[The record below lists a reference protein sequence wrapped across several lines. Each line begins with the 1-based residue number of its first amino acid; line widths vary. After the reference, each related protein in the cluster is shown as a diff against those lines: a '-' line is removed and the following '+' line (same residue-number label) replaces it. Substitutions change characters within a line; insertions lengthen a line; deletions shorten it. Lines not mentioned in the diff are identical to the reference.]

1 MTPERWAKVRTIFNE
16 VVDAPDAERALILA
30 RACGSD
36 VSLRKE
42 VEDLLASDV
51 QSEEKLLGVIG
62 GAVTDVVQGQHNRLV
77 GQKIGAYRIT
87 GVLGYGGMGTVYEA
101 ERADSHFKQRVAI
114 KLVQQMAVH
123 PQLRSRLR
131 AERQI
136 LASLNHPYIAR
147 LIDGGETADN
157 IPYLVIEHVDGKP
170 IDVYCDEQKLSV
182 QQRIELFEKVC
193 AAVDYAHRSLVVHRD
208 LKPAN
213 ILVTADGTPKLLDFG
228 IAKLLNPDPAWNTV
242 AVTRMQ
248 DRLLT
253 PEHASPEQVL
263 GKTITTAS
271 DVYALGVLLYELL
284 GGRSPYANQN
294 STPLALE
301 RAICNADP
309 PKVSSLFKTRIV
321 QAPEADGFN
330 SEDVAAK
337 RSAGLQ
343 RLRKQLGGD
352 IDEIILKAMR
362 KEPEQ
367 RYATA
372 GQLADD
378 LKRHRL
384 GEAVLARQGGRRYRA
399 IKFVRRNALSV
410 SLVSLVMLSLSV
422 FSAVLWE
429 QTQRLAAERD
439 ARQRELN
446 TQRATSAFLVDI
458 FKSAD
463 PYKTDGA
470 RYTVRE
476 LLDQAE
482 VKLEDSLHTEPE
494 VRAVMLESIAFAY
507 LGQFMSEKAVP
518 LLEKAVEIRRTR
530 AETEPVALAVSLTNL
545 ADGLRLTNNPTAA
558 DRNYREARALFEK
571 ANGPRDKAI
580 ADVLVSM
587 ARLRQSSESELPEAE
602 RLLNEALGI
611 YTETTGPTSVEV
623 GAVYAHLANIRM
635 WEFKWTQAENL
646 LEQANAIFSDRLAR
660 THPDYFTTLG
670 LLGYAKLQL
679 GSLDEA
685 EKLINESLQLQRQ
698 VFGEASPMVA
708 SALQNLAMLHEKQK
722 LYPRAIENLREA
734 LAIRDK
740 VSSKPDGDKGYLID
754 SIANLY
760 YKMGNLA
767 DAEREVRAALEIYA
781 TTLASD
787 HMYVASSKELLGE
800 ILFARGDAE
809 GAESALRQAIPI
821 WQAKDVTQSRRARA
835 QSTLAAVLHERGHL
849 AEAESLLV
857 ESVQIL
863 SAQRGDR
870 DELTMKARERLQA
883 VLKAQGKLAT
893 HTTNRRS

>member
-1 MTPERWAKVRTIFNE
+1 MTPEHWAKVRTIFNE
-16 VVDAPDAERALILA
+16 VVDSPGADRETILA

-36 VSLRKE
+36 GVLRRE
-42 VEDLLASDV
+42 VEDLLASDER
-51 QSEEKLLGVIG
+51 SEEKLLGVIG
-62 GAVTDVVQGQHNRLV
+62 GAVTEVVHGQHNRLL

-147 LIDGGETADN
+147 LIDGGETGDN
-157 IPYLVIEHVDGKP
+157 IPYLVIEHVDGRP
-170 IDVYCDEQKLSV
+170 IDVYCDENKLNV

-242 AVTRMQ
+242 AVTRVQ

-263 GKTITTAS
+263 GKAITTAS
-271 DVYALGVLLYELL
+271 DVYALGVLIYELL

-309 PKVSSLFKTRIV
+309 PKVSSLFKTRVV

-330 SEDVAAK
+330 SEDVAAR

-352 IDEIILKAMR
+352 VDEIILKAMR

-399 IKFVRRNALSV
+399 AKFVRRNALSV
-410 SLVSLVMLSLSV
+410 SLVSLVMVSLTA
-422 FSAVLWE
+422 FSAALWNQTIKLDE
-429 QTQRLAAERD
+429 QRARAERELKTQRE
-439 ARQRELN
+439 
-446 TQRATSAFLVDI
+446 TSAFLVNI

-470 RYTVRE
+470 QYTVRE

-482 VKLEDSLHTEPE
+482 SKILLSLETEPE
-494 VRAVMLESIAFAY
+494 VRAVMLDSIAFAY
-507 LGQFMSEKAVP
+507 LGQYMHEKAVP
-518 LLEKAVEIRRTR
+518 LLEKAVEIRRQR
-530 AETEPVALAVSLTNL
+530 ADTEPAALAVSLTNL
-545 ADGLRLTNNPTAA
+545 ADGLRGTSPTAA
-558 DRNYREARALFEK
+558 DRYYREAKALFEK
-571 ANGPRDKAI
+571 AYGLRAKAV

-587 ARLRQSSESELPEAE
+587 ARLRQTGESELREAE
-602 RLLNEALGI
+602 KLLNEALGM
-611 YTETTGPTSVEV
+611 YNETVGMKSLEV
-623 GAVYAHLANIRM
+623 GEVFAHLANVRM
-635 WEFKWTQAENL
+635 WDGEWTEAEKLLQQAT
-646 LEQANAIFSDRLAR
+646 AIFSEQHLAR
-660 THPDYFTTLG
+660 TNPNYFTTLG

-679 GSLDEA
+679 GSLSEA
-685 EKLINESLQLQRQ
+685 EKLINESLELQRQ
-698 VFGEASPMVA
+698 VFGNVNPMVA
-708 SALQNLAMLHEKQK
+708 TALQNLAVLHEKQEQ
-722 LYPRAIENLREA
+722 YPLAIENLREA
-734 LAIRDK
+734 LAIKDK
-740 VSSKPDGDKGYLID
+740 FSSKQDPDKGYLLD

-760 YKMGNLA
+760 FRMGNFPE
-767 DAEREVRAALEIYA
+767 AEREVRAALDIYR
-781 TTLASD
+781 TTLAAH
-787 HMYVASSKELLGE
+787 HMYIGSSQELLGE
-800 ILFARGDAE
+800 ILLARGEPAAAE
-809 GAESALRQAIPI
+809 KALRQAISI
-821 WQAKDVTQSRRARA
+821 WQANQGAEWRHGRA
-835 QSTLAAVLHERGHL
+835 QSTLGVIVHRLGRVT
-849 AEAESLLV
+849 EAESLLV
-857 ESVQIL
+857 ESVRIL
-863 SAQRGDR
+863 AKHRGDR
-870 DELTMKARERLQA
+870 DELTLKARERLRTVQGPR
-883 VLKAQGKLAT
+883 GKLT
-893 HTTNRRS
+893 RSAGNKS